1 MKSVAVVGAG
11 LMGRL
16 SALSLHRKGLKVTL
30 FDKDDKKG
38 ELSAARAAGG
48 LLTPLGESLTCDA
61 WIVEMG
67 FASLS
72 MWPEFLQTLDDR
84 VFFEQTGA
92 VVVAHAQDSG
102 DMHRFN
108 RHLTTHWPQYPG
120 QMLGRQQLQQLEPQL
135 SRSFQQGLYLPQE
148 GQIDNRQLFK
158 ALQHQLE
165 KASVEWHCQHQV
177 DDVHQLSQSF
187 DLVIDCRGVGAS
199 KQIKDLRGV
208 RGELFQL
215 FAPEVKLNRPI
226 RLMHPRYQLYIAPKP
241 NHHYVVGATEIESDD
256 NSPMTVRS
264 ALELLSAAYSV
275 HSGFAEAT
283 IVEHVSQ
290 CRPAYNDNHPQI
302 RVSDSLIQVNG
313 LYRHG
318 FLLAPMILDHLM
330 QVVDRMAGA
339 PSVND
344 DNYTYLN
351 HFSEGLAFAQLI
363 AGVKS

>member
-1 MKSVAVVGAG
+1 MKNVAVVGAG

-16 SALSLHRKGLKVTL
+16 SALSLCQKGLNVTL

-48 LLTPLGESLTCDA
+48 LLTPLGESLTCDP

-67 FASLS
+67 LASLS
-72 MWPEFLQTLDDR
+72 MWPQLLQTLDDS

-102 DMHRFN
+102 EMHRFN
-108 RHLTTHWPQYPG
+108 RHHTTHWSQYPG
-120 QMLGRQQLQQLEPQL
+120 QMLDREQLQQLEPQL
-135 SRSFQQGLYLPQE
+135 SHSFQQGLYLPQE
-148 GQIDNRQLFK
+148 GQICNRQLLK

-165 KASVEWHCQHQV
+165 KEGVEWHCQHPV
-177 DDVHQLSQSF
+177 DDVHQLQQSF

-199 KQIKDLRGV
+199 KEVADLRGV

-215 FAPEVKLNRPI
+215 LAPEVKLNRPI

-241 NHHYVVGATEIESDD
+241 DHYYVVGATEIESDN

-275 HSGFAEAT
+275 HTGFAEAT

-290 CRPAYNDNHPQI
+290 CRPAFNDNHPQI

-318 FLLAPMILDHLM
+318 FLLAPMVLEHLM
-330 QVVDRMAGA
+330 QVVDRMVGA
-339 PSVND
+339 TPVNN
-344 DNYTYLN
+344 DNYLN
-351 HFSEGLAFAQLI
+351 HFSEGLTFAQLI